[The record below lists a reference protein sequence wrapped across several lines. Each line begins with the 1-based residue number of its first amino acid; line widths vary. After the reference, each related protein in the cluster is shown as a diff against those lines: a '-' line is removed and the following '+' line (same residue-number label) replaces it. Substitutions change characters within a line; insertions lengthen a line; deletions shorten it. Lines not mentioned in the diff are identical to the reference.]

1 MTQLPLFQHQ
11 AERPRLDPA
20 QPYRERLAHLL
31 AGDLDFHEADSTYA
45 THALHAFPAK
55 FPPQLPRLFIRELTK
70 PDDVVFDPLVGS
82 GTTLVEAVLAG
93 RRAAGSDIDPLALR
107 LCRVKVTPLPL
118 DEVIRFGV
126 AVCRQAERMV
136 QEQPAQVEALV
147 QQRFDDR
154 TRAFVEYWFYPRT
167 ILELMALV
175 TAIEAIEP
183 EDVRAFLEV
192 TFSGIIVTKSGGVSR
207 ARDLAHTRPHRVLD
221 KPPRSAFEAFR
232 QRLRKN
238 VEALAAL
245 AHCAP
250 RVELYEAD
258 AQALPLEDESVDL
271 IVTSPP
277 YADQRKR
284 LYGGVPPDEYVDW
297 FLQIADEIRRILKPA
312 GTFILNIKER
322 VVKGER
328 HTYVLELILAM
339 RKRGWLWTEE
349 FIWHKKNCYPG
360 KWPNRFRDA
369 WERLLQFN
377 KQRRFKM
384 NQEAVMVPVG
394 DWAKTRLRSLSET
407 DLRRDESRV
416 GSGFGKRVANWL
428 EREMVY
434 PTNVL
439 HLATECANRG
449 HPAAFPLSLP
459 EWFIKLFTD
468 PEDVVLDPFAGVGTT
483 MQAALAL
490 DRHAWGIEWNPE
502 YAELA
507 KSRLRERFR
516 QPSLL

>member
-11 AERPRLDPA
+11 VERPRLDPA

-70 PDDVVFDPLVGS
+70 PDDVVFDPMVGS

-93 RRAAGSDIDPLALR
+93 RRAVGSDIDPLALR

-277 YADQRKR
+277 YASNAIDYMRAHKFSLVWFGYPLDTLTAVRKA
-284 LYGGVPPDEYVDW
+284 YIGGESVANFHFEELPP
-297 FLQIADEIRRILKPA
+297 LADEVVKRIGKKDEKKARVLHRYYSEMTRTLKEMYRVLKPA
-312 GTFILNIKER
+312 KAAIVVVGTSVMRGEDTLTHKCLAAIGEAIGFDVTGIGVRRLDRNRRMMPARHGKKETR
-322 VVKGER
+322 IEHR
-328 HTYVLELILAM
+328 MHEEYVLGLYKPGYIHTLVENRRLRDISDLPFDLIL
-339 RKRGWLWTEE
+339 
-349 FIWHKKNCYPG
+349 
-360 KWPNRFRDA
+360 
-369 WERLLQFN
+369 
-377 KQRRFKM
+377 
-384 NQEAVMVPVG
+384 
-394 DWAKTRLRSLSET
+394 
-407 DLRRDESRV
+407 
-416 GSGFGKRVANWL
+416 
-428 EREMVY
+428 
-434 PTNVL
+434 
-439 HLATECANRG
+439 
-449 HPAAFPLSLP
+449 
-459 EWFIKLFTD
+459 
-468 PEDVVLDPFAGVGTT
+468 
-483 MQAALAL
+483 
-490 DRHAWGIEWNPE
+490 
-502 YAELA
+502 
-507 KSRLRERFR
+507 
-516 QPSLL
+516 